1 MLEYHGKNGSTYSV
15 KEERLGKGGE
25 GSIHEIEHMPEYVAK
40 IFKPDKRSPEREEKI
55 CKMTMNN
62 MPEDVLQCITWPLD
76 VLYDENGFVGYVMKR
91 VKSVASL
98 SELYSDTKYNL
109 HIRMYAAYNL
119 CAAIDTIHSAGQVCG
134 DLNPRNIC
142 INLNAHDKDV
152 YKVTLVDTDSYHF
165 ITDKKI
171 YRCEVGLAEYLAPEI
186 QKKVCGEIT
195 LKNAPLPTFTKE
207 TDLFALAVHVFCLLM
222 GGSHPFACAKRANG
236 QLSNTMEQM
245 AGEEIGESVVAPQPI
260 ENIKSG
266 FFPFWNYKYNI
277 DIPAYAPEFVS
288 LHPHLQK
295 LFVKTFV
302 DGYKN
307 PKSRVQASEWLGALK
322 PLIEGFDRITQRC
335 GKSGH
340 YYFSHNMECPYC
352 HVEQKQREL
361 LQELAGQN
369 QGTSGT
375 GFTNDS
381 GSDTG
386 GGQWNGVFAKQPPKK
401 KQGKE
406 KGAWLSVAVFYIVL
420 VVVLLFVAIMLSV

>member
-1 MLEYHGKNGSTYSV
+1 MVDL
-15 KEERLGKGGE
+15 
-25 GSIHEIEHMPEYVAK
+25 
-40 IFKPDKRSPEREEKI
+40 
-55 CKMTMNN
+55 
-62 MPEDVLQCITWPLD
+62 LD
-76 VLYDENGFVGYVMKR
+76 VELSQGMACVQELIKHAHQMGIGVIVSQHDFKKTPE
-91 VKSVASL
+91 AS
-98 SELYSDTKYNL
+98 NL
-109 HIRMYAAYNL
+109 
-119 CAAIDTIHSAGQVCG
+119 
-134 DLNPRNIC
+134 
-142 INLNAHDKDV
+142 
-152 YKVTLVDTDSYHF
+152 
-165 ITDKKI
+165 IT
-171 YRCEVGLAEYLAPEI
+171 
-186 QKKVCGEIT
+186 
-195 LKNAPLPTFTKE
+195 
-207 TDLFALAVHVFCLLM
+207 
-222 GGSHPFACAKRANG
+222 
-236 QLSNTMEQM
+236 TMEQM

>member
-1 MLEYHGKNGSTYSV
+1 M
-15 KEERLGKGGE
+15 
-25 GSIHEIEHMPEYVAK
+25 
-40 IFKPDKRSPEREEKI
+40 
-55 CKMTMNN
+55 
-62 MPEDVLQCITWPLD
+62 
-76 VLYDENGFVGYVMKR
+76 
-91 VKSVASL
+91 
-98 SELYSDTKYNL
+98 
-109 HIRMYAAYNL
+109 
-119 CAAIDTIHSAGQVCG
+119 
-134 DLNPRNIC
+134 
-142 INLNAHDKDV
+142 
-152 YKVTLVDTDSYHF
+152 
-165 ITDKKI
+165 
-171 YRCEVGLAEYLAPEI
+171 GLAEYLAPEI